1 MTFVIPKF
9 RLVEVSID
17 HPIDVSD
24 FLENVDVEDV
34 LKILA
39 QKNSDFETILFKFID
54 YYFQGSFEG
63 FVELFKP
70 ECE

>member
-1 MTFVIPKF
+1 MTFVIPRF

-24 FLENVDVEDV
+24 FLEDVDVEDV

-39 QKNSDFETILFKFID
+39 QKNSDFETILFEFIYS
-54 YYFQGSFEG
+54 YYPGSFES
-63 FVELFKP
+63 FVEKFKP